1 MRGCPRFVK
10 KRDKRKKKKKN
21 IKCVVWWKKKCDV
34 RLGIWQTTSHRR
46 RDLAAAVGRRTSA
59 VRAAGAGRCHVW
71 QVQYLKRSWRTREG
85 QKDPEQSVCQM
96 QIIITVRYTVPTEI
110 PEI

>member
-10 KRDKRKKKKKN
+10 KKGQEEEEEEEYKV
-21 IKCVVWWKKKCDV
+21 CSMVEKKCDV